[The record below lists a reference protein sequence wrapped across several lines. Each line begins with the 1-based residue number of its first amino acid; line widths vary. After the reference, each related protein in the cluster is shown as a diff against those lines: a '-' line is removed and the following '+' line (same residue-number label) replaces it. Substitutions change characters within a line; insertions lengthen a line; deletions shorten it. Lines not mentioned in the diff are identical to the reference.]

1 MIRLKQITGL
11 AQHYAG
17 LAVSNGDHVVDAT
30 AGNGYDTLFLAG
42 KVGTSG
48 HVYAFDIQ
56 EEALIKTG
64 DRLKEYKLEG
74 WVTLYQDGHENLLQY
89 VQKPISVAMYN
100 LGYLPKG
107 DRQITTKH
115 QTVIQSL
122 KQALTLLKPGGIVT
136 IVLYPGH
143 EQGAEEKNHIL
154 PVIRALSSSDYAVLY
169 NALLNQGNDPPE
181 LIVVQKNN
189 LLV

>member
-17 LAVSNGDHVVDAT
+17 LAISNGDHVVDAT
-30 AGNGYDTLFLAG
+30 AGNGYDTLFLAE
-42 KVGTSG
+42 KVGASG

-56 EEALIKTG
+56 EEALIKTE
-64 DRLKEYKLEG
+64 DRLKEHKIEG
-74 WVTLYQDGHENLLQY
+74 WVTLFQDGHENLLQY
-89 VQKPISVAMYN
+89 IQKPISVAMYN
-100 LGYLPKG
+100 LGYLPGG

-115 QTVIQSL
+115 QTVVQSL
-122 KQALTLLKPGGIVT
+122 KQALTLLKPCGIVT

-143 EQGAEEKNHIL
+143 EQGAEEKKHIM
-154 PVIRALSSSDYAVLY
+154 PMIRDLSSPDYTALH

-181 LIVVQKNN
+181 LMVIQKNN
-189 LLV
+189 ISV